1 MRTPLLPLSTAARCL
16 AVLGLLVCAT
26 KADAKAA
33 YAGKA
38 EMLKR
43 AEAVAV
49 VDVVTVEKAE
59 VKGRHWTYRQ
69 RAVAKVRNTLK
80 GDLPGEKEELF
91 IHGDEDFICAQC
103 HFEPGRYFVFLARDG
118 GLWAGC
124 NWHLSVRPV
133 KTDAEGRE
141 WVDWYEND
149 RTIELKAKP
158 LADVVAEVSKAV
170 KEAADAPAQPK

>member
-1 MRTPLLPLSTAARCL
+1 MRTPLLHSSAAARCL
-16 AVLGLLVCAT
+16 AVLGLLICAT
-26 KADAKAA
+26 RADAKAA

-49 VDVVTVEKAE
+49 VDVVIVEKAE
-59 VKGRHWTYRQ
+59 VKGNHWTYRQ

-80 GDLPGEKEELF
+80 GELPGEKEELF

-103 HFEPGRYFVFLARDG
+103 HFEPGRYLVFLTRDG

-141 WVDWYEND
+141 WVDWYADEK
-149 RTIELKAKP
+149 TIELKP
-158 LADVVAEVSKAV
+158 RLLPDVVAEVTKELKA
-170 KEAADAPAQPK
+170 AADPKAAK